1 MHVRA
6 LAWWRCPLCSAS
18 YGISPFCTAFPH
30 LQPYFFFKHPRR
42 RCPALGSRC
51 DNESSAKEP
60 VRAPFGW
67 GGGGGGALGGAA
79 FSRGSGCMGG
89 VLCGGCGQA
98 SLVQHFPSAPS
109 RPAAPQATRRPA
121 CTQVIVTASVVQI
134 THPVAPI
141 NAPDCGNQPNAD
153 CQINK
158 GSMPCKMIETACT
171 PKLEGEVVATDETGT
186 ATFSSLAIR
195 SGPAAT
201 YLLRFDG
208 ADGVSTHSLVSV
220 APRVSVIMPQD
231 PQVGVNMHVEPG
243 VPFATQPKVLLLG
256 EDDKP
261 VKNAIVT
268 VFASENLNYFQ
279 DFRRESDKASRS
291 AGTALHHP
299 RGQNYALL
307 SGDVS
312 LPSDENGIAEFTNVT
327 LIASSSK
334 YLYLMFYCDGA
345 VASWNNP
352 QLTAPSPGAVGSA
365 RALRLSHLRVV
376 AYQAGCRPAAWWH
389 GLRTRIVRRSRSRGA
404 AGRHRRR
411 AATADAARP
420 APRCRREAGG
430 WPARDCRAAHV
441 PRRRPAWSG
450 TAANVAPPLVPL
462 RCGLN
467 PYPNSGPNI
476 HATWP

>member
-1 MHVRA
+1 MSSNLHQ
-6 LAWWRCPLCSAS
+6 SAS
-18 YGISPFCTAFPH
+18 
-30 LQPYFFFKHPRR
+30 
-42 RCPALGSRC
+42 
-51 DNESSAKEP
+51 
-60 VRAPFGW
+60 
-67 GGGGGGALGGAA
+67 
-79 FSRGSGCMGG
+79 
-89 VLCGGCGQA
+89 
-98 SLVQHFPSAPS
+98 
-109 RPAAPQATRRPA
+109 
-121 CTQVIVTASVVQI
+121 TQVYVTAAVVKV
-134 THPVAPI
+134 TYPVAPT
-141 NAPDCGNQPNAD
+141 NAPDCGNQANEN

-208 ADGVSTHSLVSV
+208 ADGVSTDSLISV

-231 PQVGVNMHVEPG
+231 PQVGVNMKVEPG
-243 VPFATQPKVLLLG
+243 VPFEKQPRVLLIG
-256 EDDKP
+256 EDDLP

-279 DFRRESDKASRS
+279 DFRPESDKASRS

-327 LIASSSK
+327 LMASSSK

-352 QLTAPSPGAVGSA
+352 QLTAPNPGAVDRPERYASPIYV
-365 RALRLSHLRVV
+365 SSPIEEVV
-376 AYQAGCRPAAWWH
+376 ALP
-389 GLRTRIVRRSRSRGA
+389 
-404 AGRHRRR
+404 
-411 AATADAARP
+411 P
-420 APRCRREAGG
+420 GG
-430 WPARDCRAAHV
+430 TGFEPESCVD
-441 PRRRPAWSG
+441 PEEE
-450 TAANVAPPLVPL
+450 APPVVIDGEPL
-462 RCGLN
+462 PLTPRVRLLDADGKPVVGQHAIAVLHTYHGVVLPGLTR
-467 PYPNSGPNI
+467 PQMWRLRSSDYGAS
-476 HATWP
+476 

>member
-1 MHVRA
+1 M
-6 LAWWRCPLCSAS
+6 
-18 YGISPFCTAFPH
+18 
-30 LQPYFFFKHPRR
+30 K
-42 RCPALGSRC
+42 
-51 DNESSAKEP
+51 
-60 VRAPFGW
+60 
-67 GGGGGGALGGAA
+67 
-79 FSRGSGCMGG
+79 
-89 VLCGGCGQA
+89 
-98 SLVQHFPSAPS
+98 
-109 RPAAPQATRRPA
+109 
-121 CTQVIVTASVVQI
+121 ASVVQI

-208 ADGVSTHSLVSV
+208 ADGVSTHSLISV

-334 YLYLMFYCDGA
+334 YLYLMFYCEGA

-352 QLTAPSPGAVGSA
+352 QLTAPSPGAVDRPERYASPIYV
-365 RALRLSHLRVV
+365 SSPIKQVV
-376 AYQAGCRPAAWWH
+376 ALPPGGTGFEPESCVDPEVEDPPVVIDGEPLPLTPRVRLLDADRKPVVGQHAIAVLHTYH
-389 GLRTRIVRRSRSRGA
+389 GAVLPGL
-404 AGRHRRR
+404 
-411 AATADAARP
+411 ARP
-420 APRCRREAGG
+420 QMWRLRSSDYGAGSTRT
-430 WPARDCRAAHV
+430 PTLAL
-441 PRRRPAWSG
+441 
-450 TAANVAPPLVPL
+450 TFTPP
-462 RCGLN
+462 
-467 PYPNSGPNI
+467 GPDP
-476 HATWP
+476 HATWPLTRTRTLTLTLILTQRPPEPLP